1 MQHST
6 DFLQDLAVV
15 MMVAALM
22 TIIFH
27 RLKQPLVLG
36 YILAGFIIGPYTP
49 PFPLIKDQ
57 NTIRTLGELGVVFLM
72 FSLGLEFSFRKLK
85 QVGTTAVIA
94 AILEI
99 LLMVLVGYEIGQ
111 AFGWKIMDSVFLGA
125 MLSISSTTIIAK
137 ALANLGKSKERFSEI
152 IFGILIVEDILAIV
166 MIALLS
172 GMAMTGSL
180 ETSGVIMTMGR
191 LGVFLVVAVVLGLLA
206 VPRLL
211 GYVARFQSNEMLLI
225 TVLGLCFGVSL
236 LAVKLNYNVALGAF
250 IIGAVIA
257 EARQIARI
265 EVLMAPIRDM
275 FSAVFFVTIGL
286 QIDPRLLA
294 QHALPAFVITAA
306 VVIGK
311 VVSCAFGT
319 FVAGHTTRT
328 SLRVGMGLAQIGEFS
343 FIIASLGLTLKV
355 TSDFLYPIAV
365 TVSLITTLLTPY
377 LIQSA
382 DGLVA
387 WFDRVAPPTFV
398 KYLQLYTGW
407 VSQLGGRRKD
417 NLGGRLIRK
426 WVWQMGLNLTLIAGV
441 FLAAAFLAQ
450 GSPRWLPRVY
460 ESAESM
466 KALLWLCAMLLSLP
480 LLIATF
486 RKLQALGILLS
497 EMSVNFDAA
506 GARVASYRAIV
517 SHAIPVAGLMGMG
530 LLILLL
536 SSTLLP
542 PLKVLILLGLVV
554 VLIAFLLWRSLIKLY
569 SKAQIALHETFA
581 QPPPPRRE
589 DEPKPLFGLL
599 KETQLEIVP
608 ISPTSPAAGKLIR
621 EIQLRTLTGATI
633 VAIERVAGNIINP
646 GPEEEVL
653 AGDQLLLLGN
663 REQLSRGRLL
673 LAGVPPS
680 P

>member
-1 MQHST
+1 MCSPRRFITSQHRCITSLSRSIT
-6 DFLQDLAVV
+6 SPNRCTTSRL
-15 MMVAALM
+15 
-22 TIIFH
+22 TISRRPSITP
-27 RLKQPLVLG
+27 RPWSPTCV
-36 YILAGFIIGPYTP
+36 GP
-49 PFPLIKDQ
+49 
-57 NTIRTLGELGVVFLM
+57 
-72 FSLGLEFSFRKLK
+72 
-85 QVGTTAVIA
+85 
-94 AILEI
+94 
-99 LLMVLVGYEIGQ
+99 
-111 AFGWKIMDSVFLGA
+111 
-125 MLSISSTTIIAK
+125 STTIIAK

-294 QHALPAFVITAA
+294 QHAVPAFVITAA

-426 WVWQMGLNLTLIAGV
+426 WAWQMGLNLTLIAGV

-569 SKAQIALHETFA
+569 SKAQIALHDDGEAIAHHARRASSSVRGFTVVSVSTRWLVSTTL
-581 QPPPPRRE
+581 PPRARWCVS
-589 DEPKPLFGLL
+589 KPF
-599 KETQLEIVP
+599 TTSVP
-608 ISPTSPAAGKLIR
+608 STSSASKGSSSTHTEGAASSAR
-621 EIQLRTLTGATI
+621 RASATLRRCPCDRVRIG
-633 VAIERVAGNIINP
+633 ERWRLRMPRRCNAP
-646 GPEEEVL
+646 CT
-653 AGDQLLLLGN
+653 A
-663 REQLSRGRLL
+663 SGR
-673 LAGVPPS
+673 
-680 P
+680 